1 MYHLCIL
8 QTNLD
13 GSQTIAFEF
22 IVDKHKVDEHIAKL
36 RSKPHEDT
44 KKTKRG
50 KNNVVESDDEAAD
63 TCVGHALWEDED
75 KVKKK
80 ANTNLGLKMT
90 KQTKMGRGPKK
101 STLSKI
107 SIAKASEDKTEQRKR
122 KREKAKEE
130 KEQYKAHHR
139 TGTSNRKERGAAR
152 DRMPH
157 VILSDRLEQIR
168 AAVESR
174 PTAGAFHKP
183 VSRDHYPAY
192 YEVINDPI
200 DLQTIREKNRKYD
213 YKKGKS
219 LLAVVINLGF

>member
-1 MYHLCIL
+1 M
-8 QTNLD
+8 D
-13 GSQTIAFEF
+13 GSQTITFEF

-36 RSKPHEDT
+36 RSKPDEDT
-44 KKTKRG
+44 KKKKKG
-50 KNNVVESDDEAAD
+50 KNIDAESDDEAAD

-75 KVKKK
+75 KVKKR
-80 ANTNLGLKMT
+80 ANTKLGLKMKKET
-90 KQTKMGRGPKK
+90 RMGRGPKK
-101 STLSKI
+101 STVSKI

-122 KREKAKEE
+122 KRQKAKEE

-213 YKKGKS
+213 YKKGK
-219 LLAVVINLGF
+219 LLLVVMSNLSC